1 MGRVAD
7 VLFWL
12 SLAVSLAAVIGAM
25 VFVVRR
31 GLALWRQFTATA
43 RALGWGLEQVGASA
57 EATANQ
63 AEGLGGATERL
74 DGAIA
79 LLAVSRAR
87 LRILQEA
94 WSDLS
99 AALGGVSSYVPR
111 EKKA

>member
-1 MGRVAD
+1 

-12 SLAVSLAAVIGAM
+12 SLAVSLAVVIGAIA
-25 VFVVRR
+25 FVVRR
-31 GLALWRQFTATA
+31 GLALWRQFAATA
-43 RALGWGLEQVGASA
+43 RALGWGLEQIGASA

-63 AEGLGGATERL
+63 ADGLGGASERL
-74 DGAIA
+74 DVAVA
-79 LLAVSRAR
+79 RLAVSRAR

-94 WSDLS
+94 WSDVS